1 MPEDGKEDLPFATYC
16 DLIER
21 ELREA
26 LKDIAAM
33 RDNQSEAKRHCVL
46 ARAALENARY
56 YLPELKLSL

>member
-1 MPEDGKEDLPFATYC
+1 MPEEKEELPFQTYC

-33 RDNQSEAKRHCVL
+33 RANRSEAKRHCVL
-46 ARAALENARY
+46 VRAALENARY
-56 YLPELKLSL
+56 YLLELKLSL

>member
-1 MPEDGKEDLPFATYC
+1 MPENGKEELPFQTYC

-26 LKDIAAM
+26 LKDTAAM

-46 ARAALENARY
+46 VRAALENGKRHAERHAVIG
-56 YLPELKLSL
+56 

>member
-1 MPEDGKEDLPFATYC
+1 MPEEKEELPFETYC

-26 LKDIAAM
+26 LKDIAVM

-46 ARAALENARY
+46 VRAAFENARY
-56 YLPELKLSL
+56 Y

>member
-1 MPEDGKEDLPFATYC
+1 MPGEKEELPFETYC

-33 RDNQSEAKRHCVL
+33 RDNQSEAKRRCVL
-46 ARAALENARY
+46 VRAALENARY
-56 YLPELKLSL
+56 YLLELKLSL

>member
-1 MPEDGKEDLPFATYC
+1 MPEEKEELPFETYC

-33 RDNQSEAKRHCVL
+33 RDNQSEAKRRCVL
-46 ARAALENARY
+46 VRAALENARY
-56 YLPELKLSL
+56 YLLELKLSL

>member
-1 MPEDGKEDLPFATYC
+1 MPEEKEELPFETYC

-33 RDNQSEAKRHCVL
+33 RDKSVRSQTTLPKG
-46 ARAALENARY
+46 AAER
-56 YLPELKLSL
+56 

>member
-1 MPEDGKEDLPFATYC
+1 MPEEKEEQPFETYC

-46 ARAALENARY
+46 VRGALENARY
-56 YLPELKLSL
+56 YLLELKLSL

>member
-1 MPEDGKEDLPFATYC
+1 MPEEKEELPFETYC

-33 RDNQSEAKRHCVL
+33 RDNQSEVKRHCVL
-46 ARAALENARY
+46 VRAALENARY
-56 YLPELKLSL
+56 YLLELKLSL

>member
-1 MPEDGKEDLPFATYC
+1 MPEEKEELPFQTYC

-21 ELREA
+21 ELRESPKRT
-26 LKDIAAM
+26 LRTM

-56 YLPELKLSL
+56 YLFELKLSL

>member
-1 MPEDGKEDLPFATYC
+1 MPENAKEELPFQTYC

-33 RDNQSEAKRHCVL
+33 RANRSEAKRHCVL
-46 ARAALENARY
+46 VRAALENARY
-56 YLPELKLSL
+56 YLLELKLSL